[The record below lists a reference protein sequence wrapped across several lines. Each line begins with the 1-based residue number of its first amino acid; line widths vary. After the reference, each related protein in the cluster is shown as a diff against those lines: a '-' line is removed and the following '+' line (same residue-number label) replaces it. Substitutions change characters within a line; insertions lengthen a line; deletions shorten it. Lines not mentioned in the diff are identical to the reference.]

1 MFSPNA
7 FAILDICYVRTHRLI
22 PSYLT
27 LNAKFTSSLVF
38 VFTSLEAAQSSRMI
52 SAFFSLAHMT
62 GDLEQ
67 IIHLILEWS
76 QYEEVFVT
84 FSEAIVC
91 LFVNE
96 CRTEE
101 EDVVELSSE
110 GSAEEIDRISAQED
124 ELH

>member
-1 MFSPNA
+1 
-7 FAILDICYVRTHRLI
+7 
-22 PSYLT
+22 
-27 LNAKFTSSLVF
+27 
-38 VFTSLEAAQSSRMI
+38 
-52 SAFFSLAHMT
+52 MT

-91 LFVNE
+91 RFVNE

-110 GSAEEIDRISAQED
+110 GSAEEIDRISVQED

>member
-1 MFSPNA
+1 
-7 FAILDICYVRTHRLI
+7 
-22 PSYLT
+22 
-27 LNAKFTSSLVF
+27 
-38 VFTSLEAAQSSRMI
+38 
-52 SAFFSLAHMT
+52 MT

-84 FSEAIVC
+84 FSEAIVS

-96 CRTEE
+96 CWTEE

>member
-1 MFSPNA
+1 
-7 FAILDICYVRTHRLI
+7 
-22 PSYLT
+22 
-27 LNAKFTSSLVF
+27 
-38 VFTSLEAAQSSRMI
+38 
-52 SAFFSLAHMT
+52 MT

-84 FSEAIVC
+84 FSEAIVS

-96 CRTEE
+96 CWTEE

-110 GSAEEIDRISAQED
+110 GSAEEIDRISVQED

>member
-1 MFSPNA
+1 
-7 FAILDICYVRTHRLI
+7 
-22 PSYLT
+22 
-27 LNAKFTSSLVF
+27 
-38 VFTSLEAAQSSRMI
+38 
-52 SAFFSLAHMT
+52 MT

-124 ELH
+124 ELHWLDQACALL